1 MKAKMR
7 APGGQADTSPSSSTV
22 PTTPA
27 PPDHHGSGFHQH
39 VPSTPFPFYG
49 AYGMPPAPP
58 FFPPYPSPYGY
69 ASPWAPHHKLQ
80 QLSPRHGHHS
90 CYDNHHSSSPS
101 RHRSSSPPIPECELH
116 EFCQTYGLDD
126 QAEQVLRDLGF
137 QVGDELHD
145 VPDTEWT
152 KLNVSFLARQ
162 RILKAYKKFKRDAR
176 K

>member
-1 MKAKMR
+1 
-7 APGGQADTSPSSSTV
+7 
-22 PTTPA
+22 
-27 PPDHHGSGFHQH
+27 
-39 VPSTPFPFYG
+39 
-49 AYGMPPAPP
+49 MPPAPP

-69 ASPWAPHHKLQ
+69 PSPWAQPLP
-80 QLSPRHGHHS
+80 LSPRRSHHS
-90 CYDNHHSSSPS
+90 RYDNHHSPSPS

-116 EFCQTYGLDD
+116 EFCHTYGLDD

-137 QVGDELHD
+137 QVGDELHN